1 MTVATAFNLSTN
13 TELNFA
19 REFYAGVECE
29 IESVKNKEE
38 DFEGFVATEDGSLR
52 NYGVEF
58 ISIPLP
64 KDELLS
70 CFTNLHAEIEF
81 YNSSEAF
88 SPRTSTHVHINC
100 RSLETEQVKNLIL
113 LYALYE
119 DFFFAMCEQG
129 RRDNIHCVP
138 LSETFLPNVYAKPL
152 EVLIEKWH
160 KYTALNI
167 IPLTMLG
174 TVEFRHLQG
183 TGDPELF
190 KEWLTALDNLW
201 TLCQT
206 DKVTPETLTD
216 ERALKGW
223 WKCLFGHSSRIM
235 MLEPSFNNVIA
246 NNLLDVKF
254 AFI

>member
-1 MTVATAFNLSTN
+1 MTIATIFNLNSS
-13 TELNFA
+13 ELNLA
-19 REFYAGVECE
+19 QKFYAGVECE

-81 YNSSEAF
+81 YNPSEAF

-100 RSLETEQVKNLIL
+100 RSLEPEQIKNLIL

-119 DFFFAMCEQG
+119 NFFFALCEQG

-138 LSETFLPNVYAKPL
+138 LSETFLPNHYNKEL
-152 EVLIEKWH
+152 GYLLDKWH

-167 IPLTMLG
+167 LPLRKLG

-183 TGDPELF
+183 TGDTVLF
-190 KEWLTALDNLW
+190 GEWLTALDNLW
-201 TLCQT
+201 GLCQT
-206 DKVTPETLTD
+206 DKITPETLTD
-216 ERALKGW
+216 ERLLKDW
-223 WKCLFGHSSRIM
+223 WKRLFGHSSRIM